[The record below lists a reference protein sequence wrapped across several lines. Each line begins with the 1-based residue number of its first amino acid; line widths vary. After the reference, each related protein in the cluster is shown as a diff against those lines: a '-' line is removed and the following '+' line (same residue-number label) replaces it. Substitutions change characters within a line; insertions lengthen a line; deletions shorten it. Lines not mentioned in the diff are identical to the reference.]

1 MCKLNL
7 SLQKRV
13 LTGLK
18 LNFFTGIAILLAFS
32 AKAQLPGQLP
42 VNLKIFKASAVNS
55 KQVKVFW
62 TTEYEKDNGYFDIER
77 SADGVNFSIVG
88 RVPGINNNGHLTDY
102 TFFDN
107 QSMSGISFYRL
118 KQVDIDGKFSFSP
131 IERVRNAETGHS
143 ADIYPNPAS
152 GASFNINLLKNIP
165 GTIDVLVYDHVGR
178 LKLQQQFGNN
188 NTITVNHHLSAGI
201 YTVKITGKE
210 LSSTRQLVIQ

>member
-7 SLQKRV
+7 SLQKKL

-18 LNFFTGIAILLAFS
+18 LNVITAIAIMLALS

-77 SADGVNFSIVG
+77 SADGVNFNQVG
-88 RVPGINNNGHLTDY
+88 RVAGVNNNGHLTDY
-102 TFFDN
+102 TFYDN

-118 KQVDIDGKFSFSP
+118 KQVDIDGKFTYSP
-131 IERVRNAETGHS
+131 IERVRNADTGHS
-143 ADIYPNPAS
+143 ADIYPNPAP

-165 GTIDVLVYDHVGR
+165 GAINVLVYDHVGR
-178 LKLQQQFGNN
+178 LKFQQQYGNS
-188 NTITVNHHLSAGI
+188 NTITVNHHLSAGM

-210 LSSTRQLVIQ
+210 LSSTSQLVIQ

>member
-7 SLQKRV
+7 SLQKWV

-18 LNFFTGIAILLAFS
+18 LNVFMAITLLLAFS

-77 SADGVNFSIVG
+77 SADGVNFNQVG
-88 RVPGINNNGHLTDY
+88 RVVGVNNNGHLTDY

-107 QSMSGISFYRL
+107 QSMTGISFYRL
-118 KQVDIDGKFSFSP
+118 KQVDIDGKFSYSP
-131 IERVRNAETGHS
+131 IERVRNADTGHS

-165 GTIDVLVYDHVGR
+165 GIIDVLVYDQAGR
-178 LKLQQQFGNN
+178 LKFQQQYGNN

-210 LSSTRQLVIQ
+210 FSSNRQLVIR